1 MDSEMERERSEY
13 KSRKQRPEARWHDVT
28 LRDLLRAV
36 FGRANLGRGR
46 NRRHDNRELQRS

>member
-46 NRRHDNRELQRS
+46 NRRHDNREL